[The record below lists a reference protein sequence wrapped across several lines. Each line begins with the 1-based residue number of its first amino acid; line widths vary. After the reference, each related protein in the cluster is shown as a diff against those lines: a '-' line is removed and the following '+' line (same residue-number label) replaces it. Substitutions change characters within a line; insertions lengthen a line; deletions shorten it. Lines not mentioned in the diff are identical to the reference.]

1 MMSTAARAP
10 SDEAATRL
18 HPSAWLAVPTLA
30 LLFGQALAPWAIAPQ
45 ALLALLLPLPLAFR
59 SRWRHWSLLILI
71 GGAAFTLGYARHREL
86 LFPEFPAHH
95 LRTFT
100 SHDERI
106 YLEGVLQYEPEKLT
120 NRTRFQISA
129 ERIWYPTGAQEITGS
144 LLFIVRTVRREW
156 RYGDRLRLWIRPVA
170 PRDAGNPGGFDY
182 ATYLAQRGI
191 YATGFVE
198 DDREFELVSRNP
210 SRARE
215 FVEGLRRQI
224 RRYIEGNFSPDAAA
238 LMNALVV
245 GDMGGITRE
254 MRSAYTDA
262 GVNHVLSISGL
273 HVAMLGLVVFTLIRF
288 GTGLSPYLLLRVN
301 VLKVATFFSFLA
313 VIFYTALAGAM
324 VPTVRSAVMIG
335 VYELA
340 VLMNRE
346 EEIFASLTLAALLI
360 ALVWPA
366 VIADISFQ
374 LSFLAVLFIV
384 WGMRKINDWF
394 SQKKTDE
401 LPIERGWFQA
411 KLRQLCMH
419 LAVPLFATLGT
430 GPLIAHYFG
439 HLSLAGFVA
448 NPIIVP
454 LVGFVLVPLGLGIGF
469 LSLAAP
475 ELGSRLVWLAEKLT
489 ALTTWLVNFL
499 AHLPLANFGVPSPN
513 GLEVV
518 LLYVLLIACLAL
530 KRKVHLA
537 VAMGVAV
544 VSLGATGA
552 YWWGERL
559 QRNEL
564 RITHLNVGQGDS
576 AVVELPGSKILLIDA
591 GGTATSAFDTGEAII
606 APFLRSRKI
615 HRVDYLVVTHA
626 RIDHYGGMRTI
637 VNEFAPREFWSGSAK
652 GQTSRFDDLE
662 DALAKAAITRV
673 ALHDGEPCRAL
684 DQVNVCVL
692 YPPVENSGETPA
704 VIRLEYGSLSYL
716 FTSDIDIHNQAS
728 LLQQPEKM
736 RSTVMTL
743 PRHGNAAASPPEFI
757 RAVNPKLAI
766 LSAGA
771 GRRDEASRQL
781 ILERYRTAGVEV
793 LRTDEDG
800 AIIVETDGRT
810 LRYHGFKSGKRGEM
824 PL

>member
-1 MMSTAARAP
+1 MMSTAARAR

-18 HPSAWLAVPTLA
+18 HPSAWLAAPTLA
-30 LLFGQALAPWAIAPQ
+30 LLLGQAAAPWAIAPQ
-45 ALLALLLPLPLAFR
+45 ALLALLLPLIFGFSP
-59 SRWRHWSLLILI
+59 RWRQWSLLILI
-71 GGAAFTLGYARHREL
+71 GGAGFTVGYARHREL
-86 LFPEFPAHH
+86 LFPEFPAYH
-95 LRTFT
+95 LRSFT
-100 SHDERI
+100 SNNERI
-106 YLEGVLQYEPEKLT
+106 YLEGVLQSEPEKLT
-120 NRTRFQISA
+120 NRTRFQLSA
-129 ERIWYPTGAQEITGS
+129 ERIWHPTGAQEVTGN
-144 LLFIVRTVRREW
+144 LLFIVRAVRRDW
-156 RYGDRLRLWIRPVA
+156 RYGDRLRFWIRPVA

-191 YATGFVE
+191 YVTGFVE

-210 SRARE
+210 NRARE
-215 FVEGLRRQI
+215 FVENLRRQI
-224 RRYIEGNFSPDAAA
+224 RRYIEHNFSPDAAA

-288 GTGLSPYLLLRVN
+288 GAGLSPYLLLRVN
-301 VLKVATFFSFLA
+301 VLKLATFFSFLA

-324 VPTVRSAVMIG
+324 VPTVRSAIMIG

-346 EEIFASLTLAALLI
+346 EEVFASLTLAALLI

-384 WGMRKINDWF
+384 WGMRKINEWF

-401 LPIERGWFQA
+401 LPIERSWFRA
-411 KLRQLCMH
+411 KLRQLGTH

-454 LVGFVLVPLGLGIGF
+454 LVGFVVVPLGLVIGF

-475 ELGSRLVWLAEKLT
+475 ELGSGLVWLAEKLA
-489 ALTTWLVNFL
+489 ALTTWLVQQL
-499 AHLPLANFGVPSPN
+499 AHLPLANLGVPSPS

-518 LLYVLLIACLAL
+518 LLYALLIACLAL

-537 VAMGVAV
+537 AALGVAV
-544 VSLGATGA
+544 VSLGVTGA
-552 YWWGERL
+552 YWWAERL
-559 QRNEL
+559 QRSEL
-564 RITHLNVGQGDS
+564 RITHLNVGQGDA
-576 AVVELPGSKILLIDA
+576 AVVELPGSKVLLIDA
-591 GGTATSAFDTGEAII
+591 GGAATSAFDTGEAIV

-615 HRVDYLVVTHA
+615 RRVDYLVVTHA

-662 DALAKAAITRV
+662 DALAKAAVTRV

-684 DQVNVCVL
+684 DQVNICVL
-692 YPPVENSGETPA
+692 YPPRDSEAPA
-704 VIRLEYGSLSYL
+704 VIRLKYGNLTYL
-716 FTSDIDIHNQAS
+716 FTSDIDLHDQAL
-728 LLQQPEKM
+728 LLQRPENM
-736 RSTVMTL
+736 RSTVITV

-757 RAVNPKLAI
+757 RMVSPKLAI

-771 GRRDEASRQL
+771 RSRDEAGRQV
-781 ILERYRTAGVEV
+781 ILERYQTAGVEV

-800 AIIVETDGRT
+800 AVIVETDGRI

-824 PL
+824 QL

>member
-1 MMSTAARAP
+1 MSTAARAR

-18 HPSAWLAVPTLA
+18 HPSAWLVAPTLA
-30 LLFGQALAPWAIAPQ
+30 LLFGQALAPWAIAPE
-45 ALLALLLPLPLAFR
+45 ALLGLLLPLPLAFC
-59 SRWRHWSLLILI
+59 SRWRQWSLLILI
-71 GGAAFTLGYARHREL
+71 GGAAFTVGYARHREL
-86 LFPEFPAHH
+86 LFPEFPSNH
-95 LRTFT
+95 LRSFT
-100 SHDERI
+100 SNDERI

-120 NRTRFQISA
+120 NRTRFQILA
-129 ERIWYPTGAQEITGS
+129 ERIWHPTGAQEITGN
-144 LLFIVRTVRREW
+144 LLFNVRTVRREW

-170 PRDAGNPGGFDY
+170 PRDAGNPAGFEY
-182 ATYLAQRGI
+182 ATFLAQRGV

-210 SRARE
+210 GRARE
-215 FVEGLRRQI
+215 FIEGLRRQI
-224 RRYIEGNFSPDAAA
+224 RRYIDENFSPDGAA

-245 GDMGGITRE
+245 GEMGAITRE

-288 GTGLSPYLLLRVN
+288 GTGLSPYLLLRIN
-301 VLKVATFFSFLA
+301 VLKLATLFSFLA

-324 VPTVRSAVMIG
+324 VPTIRSAIMIG

-346 EEIFASLTLAALLI
+346 EEVFASLTLAALLI

-394 SQKKTDE
+394 PKKKTDE
-401 LPIERGWFQA
+401 LPIERSWLRA
-411 KLRQLCMH
+411 KLRQLGMH

-454 LVGFVLVPLGLGIGF
+454 LVGFVVVPLGLAIGF
-469 LSLAAP
+469 FSLAAP
-475 ELGSRLVWLAEKLT
+475 QLASGLVWLAEKLA
-489 ALTTWLVNFL
+489 ALTTGLVKLL
-499 AHLPLANFGVPSPN
+499 AHLPLANFGVPSPSW
-513 GLEVV
+513 LEIV
-518 LLYVLLIACLAL
+518 LLYALLIGCLAF
-530 KRKVHLA
+530 RKKIHLA
-537 VAMGVAV
+537 AAMVV
-544 VSLGATGA
+544 VLVSLGATGA

-564 RITHLNVGQGDS
+564 RVTHLNVGQGDA
-576 AVVELPGSKILLIDA
+576 AVVELPGSRIMLIDA
-591 GGTATSAFDTGEAII
+591 GGAATSAFDTGEAIV

-626 RIDHYGGMRTI
+626 RIEHYGGMRTI
-637 VNEFAPREFWSGSAK
+637 VNDFSPREFWSGSAK
-652 GQTSRFDDLE
+652 SQTSRFSELE
-662 DALAKAAITRV
+662 AALTNGAITRV
-673 ALHDGEPCRAL
+673 ALDDREPCRIL
-684 DQVNVCVL
+684 DRVKVCVL
-692 YPPVENSGETPA
+692 YPSPDNAGKAPA
-704 VIRLEYGSLSYL
+704 VIRLEYGSFSYL
-716 FTSDIDIHNQAS
+716 FTSDIDVGDQAV
-728 LLQQPEKM
+728 LLKSPEQI
-736 RSTVMTL
+736 RGTVMTL

-771 GRRDEASRQL
+771 RSRDEASREQ
-781 ILERYRTAGVEV
+781 ILERYRTSGVEV

-800 AIIVETDGRT
+800 AIIVETDGKI
-810 LRYHGFKSGKRGEM
+810 LRYRCYKSGKRGEM